1 MQYYTSRSALQPCIS
16 MVAIVNVVVHVPN
29 SATNP
34 LWSLT
39 KIIAQGLKLWFKA
52 YLFVIGNL
60 FVS

>member
-1 MQYYTSRSALQPCIS
+1 MQYYTSRSALQLCIS

-39 KIIAQGLKLWFKA
+39 KIIAQGLKL
-52 YLFVIGNL
+52 
-60 FVS
+60 